1 MATCGQFKTTYRED
15 LKVWKTLWLKSWFAF
30 LFMLMI
36 LFPILN
42 PANCYLLYI
51 TNICGIAVI
60 GSIGLNM
67 LSGVTGQ
74 ISIGHAAFLAI
85 GAYTSAILTATLKFP
100 FPIALIISGFVA
112 ALLGLVVGLPS
123 LRIKG
128 LYLLLSTMAFYFITL
143 YVLVHWK
150 SLTGGVEGI
159 EVQTKIG
166 SFELDTDLKFYFL
179 IMPIVVLLTAF
190 ARNFLHTKPGRA
202 CIAIRDRD
210 IAAET
215 IGVNLFKYKTIAFG
229 ISSFYAGIAGSLF
242 GHYIGWITPEH
253 FPFSLSIE
261 YLAMII
267 VGGLGSVL
275 GSIFGAIFIIAVPE
289 GIRLISHF
297 LSNIYPDVIMKF
309 IDLKGVIFGLIIIG
323 FLVFEP
329 EGLAGRWEKI
339 KIYFKNWPYAY

>member
-15 LKVWKTLWLKSWFAF
+15 IKVWKTLWLKSWFAF

-42 PANCYLLYI
+42 PADCYLLYI

-123 LRIKG
+123 MRIKG

-309 IDLKGVIFGLIIIG
+309 IDLKGVIFGLIIIS